1 AHPHLHH
8 RRGRSEQAPL
18 AQRHQGGEPEG
29 RARGGGTA
37 HPGLGQGPG
46 LKPTTTQRNCPD
58 PAPRGGFGGVRSAR
72 FGGPGNGVPPGLGIA
87 RYVFPEPLFAGL
99 SRLFAPSIC
108 HRVRRLRSRS
118 ISATALAKGSAMT
131 TIAKTAII
139 SLCALVVWL
148 PTSLLAQA
156 NLKDRVQGAVDAVES
171 SCAADIGRFC
181 GNLTRGEGRLL
192 LCMQAFDDQ
201 LSRRCQF
208 ALYRASRNLE
218 RALDRVERIADACW
232 TEIEGNCANADRIGQ
247 CLVEKTQSLSAS
259 CRSVVDGVRQ
269 TLQNLA
275 AL

>member
-1 AHPHLHH
+1 
-8 RRGRSEQAPL
+8 
-18 AQRHQGGEPEG
+18 
-29 RARGGGTA
+29 
-37 HPGLGQGPG
+37 
-46 LKPTTTQRNCPD
+46 
-58 PAPRGGFGGVRSAR
+58 
-72 FGGPGNGVPPGLGIA
+72 
-87 RYVFPEPLFAGL
+87 
-99 SRLFAPSIC
+99 
-108 HRVRRLRSRS
+108 
-118 ISATALAKGSAMT
+118 MT

-247 CLVEKTQSLSAS
+247 CLVEKKQSLSAS

-275 AL
+275 ALRGLPVLSSDDEDVGRVAEVVRDANGKVQALQIDIGRFLGVGGRTITIDANSFEQLADKIKLHLTAEALRAVPDASKQ

>member
-1 AHPHLHH
+1 
-8 RRGRSEQAPL
+8 
-18 AQRHQGGEPEG
+18 
-29 RARGGGTA
+29 
-37 HPGLGQGPG
+37 
-46 LKPTTTQRNCPD
+46 
-58 PAPRGGFGGVRSAR
+58 
-72 FGGPGNGVPPGLGIA
+72 
-87 RYVFPEPLFAGL
+87 
-99 SRLFAPSIC
+99 
-108 HRVRRLRSRS
+108 
-118 ISATALAKGSAMT
+118 MT

-275 AL
+275 ALRGLPVLSSDNEDVGRVAEVVRDANGKVQALQIDIGRFLGVGGRTITIDANSFEQLADKIKLHLTAEALRAVPDASKQ